1 MHSEAGF
8 APPAGNGPTAPGLE
22 NVVGGG
28 SNGAFALH
36 HPRAMP
42 TPPPLISA
50 AQAGPGPANI
60 TLSAASNPQGGQ
72 GTPAGTAQD
81 QAQAAAVLAAA
92 QQFLGFMNS
101 QGGGSPAGFHPP
113 HGAFGNHLE
122 PNRPPSSAA
131 LQVGM
136 ADAQGGVMPQ
146 LTPGGMAPGLNH
158 RAGSG
163 GIPTPGLAADV
174 SMGGRHS
181 RGPTPG
187 LHPADVA
194 TAAYNRKD
202 KR

>member
-92 QQFLGFMNS
+92 QQFLGFMQ

-136 ADAQGGVMPQ
+136 ADAQGGVRPQ
-146 LTPGGMAPGLNH
+146 RTAGMAPGLNH

>member
-72 GTPAGTAQD
+72 VAPTPGTAQD

-136 ADAQGGVMPQ
+136 PDAQGGVLPQ
-146 LTPGGMAPGLNH
+146 LTAGMAPGLNH